1 MSSLYDRTGG
11 ALPYFVIKGDVN
23 ISAPTFMYGHS
34 QVSPGADFISS
45 SGARMSGSFT
55 MNAIE
60 VLPQTDDPN
69 DQWVLPIEGN
79 IFDIQPFADTGGA
92 SCSTTY
98 RDVRRF
104 NDKSPNRF
112 AKGCIITVLF
122 PACGGCVPCLA
133 IRNNAYISLL
143 SGNNFNPDPLSVN
156 ANLMLMSNGDGTW
169 REISR
174 SGSE

>member
-1 MSSLYDRTGG
+1 MSSLYDKSGG

-23 ISAPTFMYGHS
+23 ISAPIFVYGHS

-55 MNAIE
+55 MNVIG
-60 VLPQTDDPN
+60 VLPQTDVPS
-69 DQWVLPIEGN
+69 DQWVLPVEGN

-98 RDVRRF
+98 KDVRRF
-104 NDKSPNRF
+104 NYNSPRF
-112 AKGCIITVLF
+112 EKGCIITVLF

-133 IRNNAYISLL
+133 IKNNAFISLL
-143 SGNNFNPDPLSVN
+143 GGTDFSPDPSSVN
-156 ANLMLMSNGDGTW
+156 ASIMLMSKGKGTW

-174 SGSE
+174 NGFE